1 MPYAL
6 RETVNAFRRSP
17 VLTALSAAL
26 IGLSLF
32 VVGLF
37 GIAAHNVRLALDR
50 VEAKVEIVAYLRD
63 DAPPEAVRLAQS
75 EIAAFPETAEVLY
88 ISREHALEVARR
100 ELGELRA
107 VFADLETNPLPAS
120 LEIRL
125 QPGQRGPQAVEA
137 VAGRIAGYPFVEEVG
152 FGREWIDKI
161 FLLRRIAGAAA
172 LVLGAVFAAVAALII
187 GAAVRMSVFARRDEI
202 SIMRLVGATNA
213 FVSRPFLLEGLFT
226 GLLGALVALGLTR
239 LVYDLLSR
247 AVFQLEW
254 LPDLWVLAGIGAG
267 ILLGGLASAVAVRRH
282 LRAI

>member
-1 MPYAL
+1 MAYAL
-6 RETVNAFRRSP
+6 RETVNSFRRSP

-37 GIAAHNVRLALDR
+37 GIAAHNIRLALDR
-50 VEAKVEIVAYLRD
+50 VEEKVEVVAYLRD
-63 DAPPEAVRLAQS
+63 DAPPEAVRLAQN
-75 EIAAFPETAEVLY
+75 EILAFPETAEVLY

-120 LEIRL
+120 LEVRL
-125 QPGQRGPQAVEA
+125 QSGQRGPETVAA
-137 VAGRIAGYPFVEEVG
+137 VAARIADYPFVEEVG
-152 FGREWIDKI
+152 FGREWVDKI

-172 LVLGAVFAAVAALII
+172 LVLGAVFATVAALII

-202 SIMRLVGATNA
+202 SIMRLVGATDS
-213 FVSRPFLLEGLFT
+213 FVSRPFLLEGLVT

-239 LVYDLLSR
+239 LVFDLLSR
-247 AVFQLEW
+247 AVFQLAW
-254 LPDLWVLAGIGAG
+254 LPDLWVLAGIAAG

>member
-63 DAPPEAVRLAQS
+63 DAPPEAVRLAQN

-107 VFADLETNPLPAS
+107 VFADLESNPLPAS

-125 QPGQRGPQAVEA
+125 HPGQRGPQAVEA
-137 VAGRIAGYPFVEEVG
+137 VAARIAGYPFVEEVG

-172 LVLGAVFAAVAALII
+172 LVLGAVFATVAALII

-202 SIMRLVGATNA
+202 SIMRLVGATNS

-267 ILLGGLASAVAVRRH
+267 ILMGGLASAVAVRRH
-282 LRAI
+282 LQAI